1 PCPPPKGHEEVGV
14 VSLKHLYE
22 VALVKLGDPGVEARG
37 TPLPKLVGSL
47 VGSARSLGLRVVPR
61 WVTPPD

>member
-1 PCPPPKGHEEVGV
+1 TPVCVPPPPGHEEVGV

-22 VALVKLGDPGVEARG
+22 VALVKQRDPAVAARG
-37 TPLPKLVGSL
+37 TPLPALVGSL

-61 WVTPPD
+61 WVP